1 MDEAQEDIQDCSQP
15 LFSDATQDD
24 LEIFEV
30 VPDLGQEAGADVQ
43 MDVSE
48 VLQADLGDG
57 PRASSPAPDAIYVE
71 EAVVPGQEND
81 PVQVPVQ
88 APVQAPV
95 CEVPPNRRTP
105 IPDLSPIPSFQ
116 PAQRPPT
123 PEPPRPE
130 SPELQPAIPVQ
141 DSLDED
147 DLPPEPP
154 VDLSNVP
161 LGDFFLS
168 EGHRLLHRTAQRAM
182 YRSHCTFHG
191 DRSCAVFSIS
201 CRGCGHLPVYYFCK
215 HEMRRLDLTVCPSC
229 HQQQWC

>member
-1 MDEAQEDIQDCSQP
+1 MDEAQEDIQDGSQP
-15 LFSDATQDD
+15 LFSDSTQDD

-116 PAQRPPT
+116 PAQRPQ
-123 PEPPRPE
+123 PPNHLVRKALNCN
-130 SPELQPAIPVQ
+130 LQFP
-141 DSLDED
+141 S
-147 DLPPEPP
+147 
-154 VDLSNVP
+154 
-161 LGDFFLS
+161 
-168 EGHRLLHRTAQRAM
+168 RTHRTRTT
-182 YRSHCTFHG
+182 HPGT
-191 DRSCAVFSIS
+191 
-201 CRGCGHLPVYYFCK
+201 
-215 HEMRRLDLTVCPSC
+215 PSRPL
-229 HQQQWC
+229 